1 MFRAKRSL
9 ALMLLCAC
17 CAWAEPATLVV
28 EEIVAK
34 VNGDVI
40 LRSDFEQTMAELQGE
55 IERDQRIPPE
65 QKQATLDER
74 EKTVLR
80 DLIDER
86 LLVQKGK
93 DLGINVESQVLRQR
107 DAIMKQYEI
116 GTIEEFERWATEK
129 AGMPVEDLMDQM
141 RDNFLSNNVLGQE
154 VGSRIVIP
162 REDIVK
168 YYEEH
173 KDEFIREEGVRLAE
187 ILISNEGATTE
198 EEKAEVEKEARQVHD
213 RVQKG
218 EPFAEMAR
226 RFSDSMGSKDNGG
239 DIGIWRRGSLRAD
252 LEERVF
258 DKNPGYITD
267 LIEAGNGYLI
277 LKVVDKYRQ
286 GLAELEEV
294 EDEIRNK
301 LSGPRYAPAIR
312 EYLTE
317 LRYNAYIEIRPGYV
331 DLGAAPGK
339 DTSWTDPA
347 KLAPVT
353 TTRDEVLK
361 KGKKKKLLWM
371 IPLPGGGDKDKGG
384 DADSSSS
391 VGGEN

>member
-1 MFRAKRSL
+1 ML
-9 ALMLLCAC
+9 ALKRALVLLAVCAGPLLS
-17 CAWAEPATLVV
+17 APATLIV

-40 LRSDFEQTMAELQGE
+40 LRSDYEQALAEIRGE
-55 IERDQRIPPE
+55 IERDSRTPPE
-65 QKQATLDER
+65 DKAGVLAER
-74 EKTVLR
+74 EKSTLR
-80 DLIDER
+80 DLVDER

-93 DLGINVESQVLRQR
+93 DLGMNVETQVLRQR

-116 GTIEEFERWATEK
+116 ETVEEFERWASEK

-141 RDNFLSNNVLGQE
+141 RDNFLSNSVLGQE
-154 VGSRIVIP
+154 VGSRIVVRRDEI
-162 REDIVK
+162 EK
-168 YYEEH
+168 YYKENP
-173 KDEFIREEGVRLAE
+173 DEFVREEGVRLAE
-187 ILISNEGATTE
+187 ILIATDGAVTE
-198 EEKAEVEKEARQVHD
+198 QQRAEVEKKAREVHD

-226 RFSDSMGSKDNGG
+226 RYSDSAGSKDNGG

-258 DKNPGYITD
+258 DKNPGFMTD

-277 LKVVDKYRQ
+277 IKVVDKFRE
-286 GLAELEEV
+286 GLAGLDEV
-294 EDEIRNK
+294 EEEIRNK

-312 EYLTE
+312 EFLTE

-339 DTSWTDPA
+339 DTSWSDPA

-353 TTRDEVLK
+353 TTRDEVLR
-361 KGKKKKLLWM
+361 KGKKKKLLWLV
-371 IPLPGGGDKDKGG
+371 PLPGGGDKKS
-384 DADSSSS
+384 DADSASR
-391 VGGEN
+391 VGDDI